1 MKKKT
6 KIIIVTTVLI
16 FIFVIISGII
26 IYEKSNSPEQY
37 YLENIIEE
45 YSSLDEKVVAK
56 VNDEPITNK
65 DLCLIKYSC
74 RPQNP
79 VKEAIRQKSIAL
91 LAEEDGFSLSQE
103 KIDKE
108 VKYIDKAYDKLNL
121 PETEQNIAFKSDL
134 RNNHLEMS
142 TSISYEAYIEKQI
155 LDQEFETSNKKINK
169 KYEKFKSLYKKWE
182 DTDKKDSKLFK
193 KIWLLIDEIAQDYIE
208 YRTKEFQIEKY

>member
-1 MKKKT
+1 MNKKT
-6 KIIIVTTVLI
+6 KIIILTIIVILFCITT
-16 FIFVIISGII
+16 IILVYVKNNSS
-26 IYEKSNSPEQY
+26 EKY
-37 YLENIIEE
+37 YLENIITE
-45 YSSLDEKVVAK
+45 YNDLNESVVAK

-142 TSISYEAYIEKQI
+142 TSISYETYIEKQI
-155 LDQEFETSNKKINK
+155 LNQEFKTSNKKINK

-193 KIWLLIDEIAQDYIE
+193 KIWLLMDEITEDYIDD
-208 YRTKEFQIEKY
+208 RIKEFKVEKY